1 MLEGIE
7 VFIAFEA
14 LVSIPGDVARKQ
26 WIATAN
32 TGPDTLTQDD
42 VLHFF
47 VCHLMLSQIVLCC
60 SDAFEVEHFAII
72 VLQVFKAID
81 GHAIDTA
88 PNNDRFRGLL
98 DQKTRSLQNRDTQF
112 LRFHDLGAHAAA
124 DPVAVDNQAGTHC

>member
-14 LVSIPGDVARKQ
+14 LVSIPGDIRSETVDRHSES
-26 WIATAN
+26 
-32 TGPDTLTQDD
+32 GPDTLTQDN

-98 DQKTRSLQNRDTQF
+98 EHKTKSLQNRDTQF
-112 LRFHDLGAHAAA
+112 LRFMISALMPLLIGSIIHAFF
-124 DPVAVDNQAGTHC
+124 VCK